1 MSDLIIDAKNLAE
14 STSRA
19 QEAIKTASYPSGL
32 EQAITA
38 RLMESPF
45 SDHFVAVRSSGT
57 DEDSASHSFAGKMAC
72 QILCVSC
79 FVAGQFETYLFQKGE
94 QIILDAIKK
103 CWASCF
109 ASRVMQHRID
119 CGLSTSNMQMAVVIQ
134 VIKSGIAYSYP
145 I

>member
-1 MSDLIIDAKNLAE
+1 MIIDAKNLAE

-72 QILCVSC
+72 QILCVLHALWQGSLKHTYFRRENKLYWMLLKSAGHHVLLHESC
-79 FVAGQFETYLFQKGE
+79 STGSTVACPLLTCKWL
-94 QIILDAIKK
+94 L
-103 CWASCF
+103 
-109 ASRVMQHRID
+109 
-119 CGLSTSNMQMAVVIQ
+119 
-134 VIKSGIAYSYP
+134 
-145 I
+145 